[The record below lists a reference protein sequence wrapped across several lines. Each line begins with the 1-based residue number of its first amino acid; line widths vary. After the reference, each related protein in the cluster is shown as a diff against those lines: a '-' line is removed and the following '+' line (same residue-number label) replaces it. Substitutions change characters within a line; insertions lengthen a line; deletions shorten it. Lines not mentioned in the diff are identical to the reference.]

1 MDYEANRK
9 ELAHRLVEIEFVP
22 VDREISLQ
30 DEAKT
35 VSFPIGDIA
44 EYGGAAASIMLALQ
58 GIAEASKTTGQLYQ
72 CVFPNGAA
80 GGVLARA
87 NDFGNLG
94 AIMNGN
100 AIVGQ
105 ARWIPVGGVAA
116 GAGVATIAPAMIFVA
131 AMTIQI
137 NKKLDH
143 LQKTA
148 DEILGFL
155 ELDKQAHMKADL
167 STLSDI
173 TTAYK
178 LNFDNESF
186 IHAKL
191 VQVGDIKRE
200 ALANIDFYKTLSRKK
215 AEEREFIHFNFAPN
229 KFDKVQKFFGSYRSA
244 VYLYSYASFLEMM
257 LMGDYR
263 EETIG
268 KLLDDLSECD
278 SRYRGFFDSC
288 LHQLQESAYTGIDN
302 QAVRG
307 VANAAGFLGG
317 VIGSIPIIRQGPV
330 DEALIVCRTLVSW
343 AALRWKRPLP
353 RIGLCRSYRFERKA
367 TAADEHFTGKGRS
380 AEPPAQGGRHG
391 GPQRDDEAR
400 AGVHGQPDHG
410 LAGRRAVRRGKSPQ
424 C

>member
-44 EYGGAAASIMLALQ
+44 EYGGAAASIMQALQ

-80 GGVLARA
+80 GGVLAKA

-116 GAGVATIAPAMIFVA
+116 GAGVATIAPAMIFIT
-131 AMTIQI
+131 AMTVQI

-173 TTAYK
+173 TNAYK
-178 LNFDNESF
+178 LNLDNESF

-200 ALANIDFYKTLSRKK
+200 ALANIDFYKALSRKK
-215 AEEREFIHFNFAPN
+215 AEEREFVHFNFAPN

-288 LHQLQESAYTGIDN
+288 LHQLQECAYTAIDN

-330 DEALIVCRTLVSW
+330 DDALDGVSKFLKNVTKDSVEKMLDEFRKNECTDSTLF
-343 AALRWKRPLP
+343 A
-353 RIGLCRSYRFERKA
+353 
-367 TAADEHFTGKGRS
+367 
-380 AEPPAQGGRHG
+380 
-391 GPQRDDEAR
+391 DEAR
-400 AGVHGQPDHG
+400 MIDGYFNKPVALITDGEQIIIENMGNG
-410 LAGRRAVRRGKSPQ
+410 ER
-424 C
+424 

>member
-9 ELAHRLVEIEFVP
+9 ELAQRVVEIEFAP

-30 DEAKT
+30 DETKT
-35 VSFPIGDIA
+35 VFFPIGDIA
-44 EYGGAAASIMLALQ
+44 EYGGAAVSIMQAFQ
-58 GIAEASKTTGQLYQ
+58 GIAEASKTTGQLYR

-80 GGVLARA
+80 GGVLAKA

-100 AIVGQ
+100 NIIGQ
-105 ARWIPVGGVAA
+105 ARWIPVGGAAA
-116 GAGVATIAPAMIFVA
+116 GAGVAIIAPAMIFVT

-148 DEILGFL
+148 DEILSFL

-167 STLSDI
+167 HTLSDI
-173 TTAYK
+173 TNTYK

-191 VQVGDIKRE
+191 VHVGDIKRE
-200 ALANIDFYKTLSRKK
+200 ALANIDFYKALSRKN

-263 EETIG
+263 EETIS
-268 KLLDDLSECD
+268 KLLDDLNECD
-278 SRYRGFFDSC
+278 SRYRDFFDSC
-288 LHQLQESAYTGIDN
+288 LQELQESAYTAIDN

-307 VANAAGFLGG
+307 VADAAGFLGG

-330 DEALIVCRTLVSW
+330 DEALDGASKFLKNATKESVEKMLNEFRKNECTDSALFAENARMIDGYFNKPVALITDGEQIIVENL
-343 AALRWKRPLP
+343 
-353 RIGLCRSYRFERKA
+353 
-367 TAADEHFTGKGRS
+367 DD
-380 AEPPAQGGRHG
+380 AE
-391 GPQRDDEAR
+391 
-400 AGVHGQPDHG
+400 
-410 LAGRRAVRRGKSPQ
+410 
-424 C
+424 